1 VLKHP
6 SVVLL
11 TLAAALT
18 AAPVLAQQADQTGTP
33 PSASTAVPSADS
45 ALAPPA
51 GVVATTNN
59 PNLAV
64 ASVRMENGVRA
75 SKLIGAAVYSD
86 GNERVGSVDDLIMTE
101 NDKITVAVIA
111 VGGFLGLGSKLV
123 AVPFDQLKRDGDHV
137 VLAGAT
143 KDTLNAMP
151 NFIY

>member
-1 VLKHP
+1 MLKHP
-6 SVVLL
+6 SVVVL

-18 AAPVLAQQADQTGTP
+18 AAPVLAQQADQTATP
-33 PSASTAVPSADS
+33 PPASPATPSADN
-45 ALAPPA
+45 AVAPPA

-75 SKLIGAAVYSD
+75 SKLIGGAVYSD

-123 AVPFDQLKRDGDHV
+123 AVPFGQLKRDGDHV

-143 KDTLNAMP
+143 KDMLNAMP
-151 NFIY
+151 NFVY